1 VFAYRVEH
9 TREAGMPL
17 IAREDSLL
25 VVVDLQPR
33 FWGDRLDAD
42 DSRRTIEVAA
52 RAAWLA
58 GVASALS
65 IPAVITE
72 EEPLHNGPTDTA
84 VLAALQREA
93 PIFTKP
99 VFGLADCP
107 DIMAAVGSTGR
118 RTAVLAGY
126 ETDVCVTHSAVG
138 LREAGYRVVVVEDAV
153 YSPFKAQAPG
163 IARLR
168 DLGFELVHCKGVY
181 YDWVRTLKAALAFR
195 KDNPHLAKPPGFS
208 L

>member
-1 VFAYRVEH
+1 
-9 TREAGMPL
+9 MPL
-17 IAREDSLL
+17 IAQEDSLL

-33 FWGDRLDAD
+33 FWGDRIND
-42 DSRRTIEVAA
+42 DDLQLSREVAT

-58 GVASALS
+58 GAASALG

-72 EEPLHNGPTDTA
+72 EEPDYNGPTDA
-84 VLAALQREA
+84 AILAALRAA
-93 PIFTKP
+93 PVFSKP

-107 DIMAAVGSTGR
+107 DIIEAIGSTGR

-126 ETDVCVTHSAVG
+126 ETDVCVTHSAIG

-153 YSPFKAQAPG
+153 FSPFGAQAPG

-168 DLGFELVHCKGVY
+168 DWGFELVHCKGIY
-181 YDWVRTLKAALAFR
+181 YDWVRTVKAAYAFR

>member
-1 VFAYRVEH
+1 
-9 TREAGMPL
+9 MPL

-42 DSRRTIEVAA
+42 DLRRAREVAA

-58 GVASALS
+58 GVAGALG
-65 IPAVITE
+65 IPAVLTE
-72 EEPLHNGPTDTA
+72 EEPEHNGPTDAA
-84 VLAALQREA
+84 VFAALQPA
-93 PIFTKP
+93 PVFTKP
-99 VFGLADCP
+99 VFGLAECP
-107 DIMAAVGSTGR
+107 DIMAAIGATER
-118 RTAVLAGY
+118 RTAVLTGY

-138 LREAGYRVVVVEDAV
+138 LKEAGYRVVVAEDAV
-153 YSPFKAQAPG
+153 YSPFGAQTPG

-168 DLGFELVHCKGVY
+168 DLGCELVDCKGIY
-181 YDWVRTLKAALAFR
+181 YDWVRTLTAARAFR
-195 KDNPHLAKPPGFS
+195 HDNPQLAKPPGFS